1 MNSPKQPGYGP
12 PHNATAEKKEK
23 KKKNANQKHQKPK
36 PQQMEGKMI

>member
-23 KKKNANQKHQKPK
+23 KKKKRKPETPK
-36 PQQMEGKMI
+36 TKTTTNGG